1 MKTHRKELADDIL
14 ERVTEKYREE
24 IERESRTSRLMRV
37 SFEMEY
43 VIYRWASGRVKIIRW
58 TRNRNKAYRF
68 MVHRLQDQT
77 SEE

>member
-1 MKTHRKELADDIL
+1 MKTHRKEFADDIL

-58 TRNRNKAYRF
+58 TRNRVKAYRF
-68 MVHRLQDQT
+68 MLHRLQDLT